1 MRDLFQDA
9 TILITGGTG
18 SFGEAFLRRCLEFP
32 VREIR
37 VFSRDEK
44 KQYDMMHRYENPR
57 LRFDLGDVRDIQT
70 VDKAM
75 EGVDF
80 VFHAAAMKQVP
91 SCEGFPLEA
100 VKTNV
105 MGSSNVIQSAIR
117 HSVKKVVC
125 LSTDKACYP
134 TSAMGA
140 TKALM
145 EKVALR
151 AAGEQEKTIINL
163 TRFGNLI
170 SSRGSVV
177 PLFLDQLD
185 NYREITVTEPD
196 MTRFLMT
203 LDDAIDLVMCAFEKG
218 RQGEIFVHKS
228 KAATV
233 GDLVEAVQKY
243 RDATAHIRYI
253 GARPGEKMHETLLL
267 SEEAA
272 SATDCGG
279 FFRVQSKESGPPA
292 YRPEEFDSSAAE
304 RYSIDELV
312 ELIRATMREGETL

>member
-1 MRDLFQDA
+1 MKGLFDNA

-18 SFGEAFLRRCLEFP
+18 SFGEAFLQRCLELP

-44 KQYDMMHRYENPR
+44 KQYDMMHKYENPR
-57 LRFDLGDVRDIQT
+57 LRFEIGDVRDIQT
-70 VDKAM
+70 VDRAM
-75 EGVDF
+75 VGVDF

-91 SCEGFPLEA
+91 SCEAFPLEA

-105 MGSSNVIQSAIR
+105 LGSSNVIYSAIR
-117 HSVKKVVC
+117 HGAKKVVC

-140 TKALM
+140 SKAMM
-145 EKVALR
+145 EKVARR
-151 AAGEQEKTIINL
+151 AAEEQEETTIVL
-163 TRFGNLI
+163 TRFGNLV

-185 NYREITVTEPD
+185 NYQEITVTEPD

-218 RQGEIFVHKS
+218 RQGELFIHKS

-233 GDLVEAVQKY
+233 GDLVEAVMKY
-243 RDATAHIRYI
+243 RGTIAHVRYI
-253 GARPGEKMHETLLL
+253 GTRPGEKMHETLLL
-267 SEEAA
+267 TEEAV
-272 SATDCGG
+272 SAVDCGG
-279 FFRVQSKESGPPA
+279 FFRIGREGGIPA
-292 YRPEEFDSSAAE
+292 HRPSEFDSAAAD
-304 RYSIDELV
+304 RLTVDELV
-312 ELIRATMREGETL
+312 ELIRATMKEGVTV

>member
-1 MRDLFQDA
+1 MTELFNNA

-18 SFGEAFLRRCLEFP
+18 SFGEAFLQRCLELP

-44 KQYDMMHRYENPR
+44 KQYDMMHKYESPR
-57 LRFDLGDVRDIQT
+57 LRFDIGDVRDIQT
-70 VDKAM
+70 VDRAM

-91 SCEGFPLEA
+91 SCEAFPLEA

-105 MGSSNVIQSAIR
+105 IGSSNVIYSAIR
-117 HSVKKVVC
+117 HGARKVVC

-140 TKALM
+140 SKAMM
-145 EKVALR
+145 EKVARR
-151 AAGEQEKTIINL
+151 AAEEQDRTTIIL

-185 NYREITVTEPD
+185 SYQEITVTEPD

-203 LDDAIDLVMCAFEKG
+203 LDDAIDLVMRAFEVG
-218 RQGEIFVHKS
+218 RQGELFVYKS

-233 GDLVEAVQKY
+233 GDLVDAVMKY
-243 RDATAHIRYI
+243 RGTTAHVRYI

-267 SEEAA
+267 TEEAT
-272 SATDCGG
+272 SAVDCGG
-279 FFRVQSKESGPPA
+279 FFRVGGEGGVPA
-292 YRPEEFDSSAAE
+292 HRPGEFDSAAADRFTVE
-304 RYSIDELV
+304 ELV
-312 ELIRATMREGETL
+312 ELIRATMKEGSIA